1 MDNLTAQS
9 AGKLVE
15 RLGNSAID
23 HMNDRIHRLQQV
35 GTGPDLDQA
44 YLLLN
49 EVEHILGQE
58 A

>member
-1 MDNLTAQS
+1 MTNAAIYARYSSNHQRDG
-9 AGKLVE
+9 AG
-15 RLGNSAID
+15 LG
-23 HMNDRIHRLQQV
+23 
-35 GTGPDLDQA
+35 LDQT